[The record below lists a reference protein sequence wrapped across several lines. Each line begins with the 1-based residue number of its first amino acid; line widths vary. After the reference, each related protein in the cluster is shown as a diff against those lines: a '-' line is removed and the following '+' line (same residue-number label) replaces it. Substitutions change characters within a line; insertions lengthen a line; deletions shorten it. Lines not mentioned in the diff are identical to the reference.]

1 MNRIRNVALVFLF
14 LCGLSAY
21 AFQSAPPPGGQRGQ
35 GGGRGPMNVEDQVK
49 QLTERLNLTTDQQGK
64 AKTILEEAREQTQK
78 VRADD
83 SLSQE
88 DKVSKLRSLHEAI
101 VTKIRDILTDDQ
113 KKKFDEFEKERR
125 ERMKQR
131 QQGGGEPPK

>member
-1 MNRIRNVALVFLF
+1 MSRMRNVALVFLF

-49 QLTERLNLTTDQQGK
+49 QLTERLNLTDDQQGK
-64 AKTILEEAREQTQK
+64 VKAILEDGRTQMQK
-78 VRADD
+78 LRGDD
-83 SLSQE
+83 SMSQE
-88 DKVSKLRSLHEAI
+88 DKMSKMRSIHDA
-101 VTKIRDILTDDQ
+101 TTAKIRDILTDDQ
-113 KKKFDEFEKERR
+113 KKKFDELEQERR

>member
-1 MNRIRNVALVFLF
+1 MSRIRSVAVVFLF
-14 LCGLSAY
+14 LCALSAF
-21 AFQSAPPPGGQRGQ
+21 AFQSAPPPGGQGGQ
-35 GGGRGPMNVEDQVK
+35 GRGRGPMNVEDQVK
-49 QLTERLNLTTDQQGK
+49 QLTERLNLTDDQQGK
-64 AKTILEEAREQTQK
+64 VKTILEEGREQMQK

-88 DKVSKLRSLHEAI
+88 DKMSKMRSLHDA
-101 VTKIRDILTDDQ
+101 TTAKIRDILTDDQ
-113 KKKFDEFEKERR
+113 KKKFDALEQERR

>member
-1 MNRIRNVALVFLF
+1 MSRMRNVALVFLF

-49 QLTERLNLTTDQQGK
+49 QLTERLNLTDDQQGK
-64 AKTILEEAREQTQK
+64 VKAILEDGRTQMQK
-78 VRADD
+78 LRGDD
-83 SLSQE
+83 SMSQE
-88 DKVSKLRSLHEAI
+88 DKMRSIHDA
-101 VTKIRDILTDDQ
+101 TTAKIRDILTDDQ
-113 KKKFDEFEKERR
+113 KKKFDELEQERR